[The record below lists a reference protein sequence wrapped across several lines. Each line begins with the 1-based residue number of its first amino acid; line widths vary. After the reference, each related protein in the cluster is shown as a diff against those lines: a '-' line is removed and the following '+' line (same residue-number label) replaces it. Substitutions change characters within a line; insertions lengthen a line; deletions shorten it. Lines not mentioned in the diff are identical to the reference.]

1 MVDKMNLYM
10 TNAKNKV
17 WLTILFLGLY
27 TNTFSQIVKGIGG
40 SAIYNFQT
48 NSVGLDVRAEI
59 PVKSIHF
66 LDGLKIVPQISYFPW
81 FDKITEFYIGSS
93 IHLGVYSINKW
104 AFYTLAN
111 ISYNGWINY
120 KSSSMSGASF
130 SNLGLEGGIGIT
142 TKACLRPFAELRYNV
157 KWREAS
163 FRVGL
168 IYTIKCEKRGAV
180 PCSKIPPPPQ
190 F

>member
-1 MVDKMNLYM
+1 MDNKMNLNM
-10 TNAKNKV
+10 TCTKIKV
-17 WLTILFLGLY
+17 WLTILILGLCN
-27 TNTFSQIVKGIGG
+27 NTFSQIIKGIGG

-48 NSVGLDVRAEI
+48 KSFGLDLRAEM
-59 PVKSIHF
+59 PLKSIHF
-66 LDGLKIVPQISYFPW
+66 LDGLKIVPQITYFPS
-81 FDKITEFYIGSS
+81 FNKITEFYIGSS
-93 IHLGVYSINKW
+93 VHLGVYTINKW

-120 KSSSMSGASF
+120 KDSNMSDAKF
-130 SNLGLEGGIGIT
+130 SNLGLEGGIGVT
-142 TKACLRPFAELRYNV
+142 TKACLRPFAEIRYNV
-157 KWREAS
+157 KWKEANL
-163 FRVGL
+163 RVGL